1 MTIEL
6 GDFPRRRQTISRLDF
21 RPLAQ
26 LAPALWAPRAASRP
40 RTTPFASLD
49 LDAFQFD
56 VLLGVSVVKSNVV
69 GAIRPDTCHFSG
81 IELALSFKISLDP
94 VALARLLRALRAP
107 ATAPRTAARAAPVA
121 PLLPRAAVGIGTGV
135 EGFDMLG
142 LEVLIRI
149 SVVIPVWRSTSEIGY
164 PEHNCE
170 TLVKLHA
177 IEQTQ

>member
-1 MTIEL
+1 MMTTEL
-6 GDFPRRRQTISRLDF
+6 GDFPRRGQTIPRLDF

-26 LAPALWAPRAASRP
+26 LPPALRAPRAAPGPRP
-40 RTTPFASLD
+40 RAVTALD
-49 LDAFQFD
+49 FDALQFYA
-56 VLLGVSVVKSNVV
+56 LLRVPVVKFNVV
-69 GAIRPDTCHFSG
+69 GVIAANARHFSG

-107 ATAPRTAARAAPVA
+107 AAALRARPAARAAPVA

-149 SVVIPVWRSTSEIGY
+149 SVVIPVWKSTSESGRSEI
-164 PEHNCE
+164 
-170 TLVKLHA
+170 
-177 IEQTQ
+177 